1 MRKVAGFIA
10 LGLLG
15 GLIGTQLPG
24 EQTERCRLKVV
35 GLPAV
40 AREVLETR
48 GAHVTQQDAV
58 SLIDASSK
66 EALFQSL
73 SFSHVV
79 LEAQYSAAFHNLQLL
94 DGETEEEQLNLQLKI
109 QVCQDEAEQ
118 QKLQERLSAVSEFV
132 QVRYDAAAGQV
143 LSVPVPEVTLTQEE
157 AVLDQSDLGMMVVE
171 KAMKQLDPT
180 LVIP

>member
-24 EQTERCRLKVV
+24 QQSGECRLKIV

-40 AREVLETR
+40 AREVLEAR
-48 GAHVTQQDAV
+48 GAHITQQDAV
-58 SLIDASSK
+58 SIVEGASK
-66 EALFQSL
+66 EATFQAL

-79 LEAQYSAAFHNLQLL
+79 LEAQYNCAYHNLQIL
-94 DGETEEEQLNLQLKI
+94 GQSEEKLNLMLKL
-109 QVCQDEAEQ
+109 QVTQDEAEQ
-118 QKLQERLSAVSEFV
+118 RELQDRLEAISSDPL
-132 QVRYDAAAGQV
+132 QVRYDAARGTVENVVIADV
-143 LSVPVPEVTLTQEE
+143 NEVQEE
-157 AVLDQSDLGMMVVE
+157 AAVDQTDLGMMVVE

>member
-24 EQTERCRLKVV
+24 EQTEGCRLKVV
-35 GLPAV
+35 GLPSV

-58 SLIDASSK
+58 SIVEGASK
-66 EALFQSL
+66 EATFQAL

-79 LEAQYSAAFHNLQLL
+79 LEAQYNCAYHNLQALESDDDLL
-94 DGETEEEQLNLQLKI
+94 
-109 QVCQDEAEQ
+109 
-118 QKLQERLSAVSEFV
+118 
-132 QVRYDAAAGQV
+132 QVRYDAARGTVENVVIADV
-143 LSVPVPEVTLTQEE
+143 NELQEE
-157 AVLDQSDLGMMVVE
+157 AALDQTDLGMMVVE